1 MPKKVKAR
9 KNAKNKPNEEKRN
22 LIEADLD
29 NQVYGTIEKALG
41 SRFFEVNCLDNK
53 KRRCKVRKKRMKVK
67 VSDTVI
73 ISLREFDENN
83 ADIIYKY
90 EDYEVRVLQKKGII
104 PENVSVNMNGEI
116 GIDNEDDVVFDFDD
130 I

>member
-9 KNAKNKPNEEKRN
+9 KNAKNKPNDEKRN

-53 KRRCKVRKKRMKVK
+53 KRRCKVRNKRMKIK
-67 VSDTVI
+67 VTDTVI
-73 ISLREFDENN
+73 ISLREFDDNN

-90 EDYEVRVLQKKGII
+90 EDDEVRVLQKKGII

-116 GIDNEDDVVFDFDD
+116 EIDSEDDVVFDFDD

>member
-67 VSDTVI
+67 VNDTVI
-73 ISLREFDENN
+73 ISLREFDDNN

-90 EDYEVRVLQKKGII
+90 EDDEVRVLQKKGII

-116 GIDNEDDVVFDFDD
+116 EIDSEDNVVFDFDD

>member
-67 VSDTVI
+67 VNDTVI
-73 ISLREFDENN
+73 ISLREL
-83 ADIIYKY
+83 A
-90 EDYEVRVLQKKGII
+90 RRTW
-104 PENVSVNMNGEI
+104 
-116 GIDNEDDVVFDFDD
+116 
-130 I
+130 